1 VETFGK
7 NFKADPKGVCCEFV
21 PSLVFFSLL
30 MLGIYVLGSL
40 ISERG
45 SEGGKMRALLSMP
58 YGTCITVAIFLIF
71 ILMLIFGIFFY
82 SWIREF
88 WMDFKFKVKPVRR
101 KKHNLSRLKKMFSRI
116 R

>member
-1 VETFGK
+1 
-7 NFKADPKGVCCEFV
+7 
-21 PSLVFFSLL
+21 
-30 MLGIYVLGSL
+30 MLGSL
-40 ISERG
+40 IYERE

-101 KKHNLSRLKKMFSRI
+101 KKNNLNRLEKIFSRI